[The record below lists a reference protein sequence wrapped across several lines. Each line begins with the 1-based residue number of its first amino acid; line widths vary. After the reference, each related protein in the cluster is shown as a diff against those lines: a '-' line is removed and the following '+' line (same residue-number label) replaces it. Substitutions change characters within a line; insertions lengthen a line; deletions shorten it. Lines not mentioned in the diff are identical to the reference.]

1 MAVSCFRDSQI
12 RERLITVKIKIC
24 GLGTANPD
32 LYMTQQEMLD
42 YFIEKFTLSGGE
54 KKLYERI
61 MTSGSIKGRYLG
73 MESSDEM
80 INADPEFLLARFLKY
95 GRSTAAAAARRAMSA
110 AAVAPEDIEG
120 LVVNTCTGYLCPGL
134 SSYLAEELGVRKS
147 THVMDLMGMGCG
159 GAVPNLE
166 CASGMIARRG
176 KGPVLSIAVE
186 ICSAT
191 FFPGHEPELI
201 VSNCIFGDGAAAA
214 VVDSAD
220 KKSPNKA
227 VSILDFESGI
237 FPEYREELRYRN
249 DGGLLRNFLSTRV
262 PVIGARTVAEVA
274 SRLLARNGLARND
287 IDWWAIHPGGTL
299 VLAQVAKKMGLDEKA
314 MRFSYDTFENYGNM
328 SSPSVLF
335 VLKNILENGHP
346 EPGQKG
352 LLLSFGAG
360 FSAFA
365 ALVEF

>member
-1 MAVSCFRDSQI
+1 MNIEI
-12 RERLITVKIKIC
+12 R
-24 GLGTANPD
+24 GLGTANPA
-32 LYMTQQEMLD
+32 LYMTQQEFLD
-42 YFIEKFTLSGGE
+42 YFIEKFTLSAEE
-54 KKLYERI
+54 KDLYERI
-61 MTSGSIKGRYLG
+61 LTSNRIKGRYLG
-73 MESSDEM
+73 MGTSDEM
-80 INADPEFLLARFLKY
+80 INVDPEFLLSRFLKY
-95 GRSTAAAAARRAMSA
+95 GLSTAASAARKAMDE
-110 AAVAPEDIEG
+110 AAVRPEDIAG

-134 SSYLAEELGVRKS
+134 SSYLAEELGLGKS

-166 CASGMIARRG
+166 CAAGMIARKGR
-176 KGPVLSIAVE
+176 GPVLSVAVE

-191 FFPGHEPELI
+191 FFPSHEPELI

-214 VVDSAD
+214 IIDSTD
-220 KKSPNKA
+220 KKSPGKA
-227 VSILDFESGI
+227 VRLLDFESGI

-249 DGGLLRNFLSTRV
+249 DGGLLRNFLSQRV
-262 PVIGARTVAEVA
+262 PVIGARTVAEVTA
-274 SRLLARNGLARND
+274 RLLARNGLVQND
-287 IDWWAIHPGGTL
+287 IDWWAVHPGGTL

-314 MRFSYDTFENYGNM
+314 LRFSYDIFENYGNM

-335 VLKNILENGHP
+335 VLKNILEKGRP

-360 FSAFA
+360 FTAFG